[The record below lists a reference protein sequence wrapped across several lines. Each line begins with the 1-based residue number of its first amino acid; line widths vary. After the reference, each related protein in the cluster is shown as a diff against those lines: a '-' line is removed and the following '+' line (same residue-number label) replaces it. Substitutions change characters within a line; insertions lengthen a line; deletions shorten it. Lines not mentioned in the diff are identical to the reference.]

1 MATQQKGEDD
11 QHALHVDMQG
21 TGSSS
26 SSLVGRIQEQ
36 YSKIKENAET
46 YPYVWG
52 SYIVV
57 YGGFGL
63 WFAYRWR
70 KLRKTEDRVR
80 GLQEQLRKLVESQEP
95 GSSSGGGLAQWSREA
110 RAGGGVRPPAVRL
123 VGSSLQHDHGRPQ
136 SGGKGLALGSIG
148 LRLLRCGWPGWSMPR
163 HGSGFLP
170 VKLAHVAYTWR
181 LAQAGR
187 GTYVRGWWRGGT
199 FGIVYV
205 DDVVGLRCSIRR
217 GCSPFER
224 QLDLTITTLLA

>member
-11 QHALHVDMQG
+11 QQAIHVEMQG

-26 SSLVGRIQEQ
+26 SSWVGRIQEQ
-36 YSKIKENAET
+36 YGKIKENAET

-95 GSSSGGGLAQWSREA
+95 GSSSGGATSGT
-110 RAGGGVRPPAVRL
+110 RPP
-123 VGSSLQHDHGRPQ
+123 HDKP
-136 SGGKGLALGSIG
+136 
-148 LRLLRCGWPGWSMPR
+148 
-163 HGSGFLP
+163 
-170 VKLAHVAYTWR
+170 T
-181 LAQAGR
+181 
-187 GTYVRGWWRGGT
+187 
-199 FGIVYV
+199 
-205 DDVVGLRCSIRR
+205 D
-217 GCSPFER
+217 
-224 QLDLTITTLLA
+224 